1 MEFTAVIVCGK
12 GKALTPFSQVRSTG
26 IPKPLL
32 PIANKP
38 MVQYVLDWCLQAN
51 FSRIIVLFEKEDES
65 SGVLEQTIKRYQEE
79 KEKTNTN
86 KNESHVSIDVIP
98 YNCENNGLILYKLY
112 ELYSENKV
120 SNNNFIILPCDLI
133 TNLPPQVII
142 EAYRNKNDSDLGLV
156 IAYKNQLDIEDKK
169 AKIFP
174 QSYTIYSDTD
184 ENGNESPVFLDTYS
198 QADIEFHQALSIR
211 TQMCWRYP
219 AATVSNKL
227 LNSGIFLGSCLQ
239 IFSVFDEQK
248 DKFTE
253 SYFEKRSLMKIVRD
267 LARRSWK
274 HALHQ
279 VSVGFFIVPKQATF
293 FRCNNLPVLME
304 ANRYF
309 MKKQAIAKSA
319 SQNTQAP
326 NKQDKQSGAHVG
338 NDSLVG
344 ENTELGEKT
353 NVKRS
358 VIGSNCKIGKKNKI
372 TGCLILD
379 NVEIHDDVTLENC
392 IIGHDVIIQS
402 KCKLT
407 NCNVESTNEVAHNTQ
422 AKNSNLLCLTLE
434 GLVNEDDQYGDD
446 SDDEEDSEEYDST
459 DDEDESEFED
469 EYTGN
474 EDGLFAY

>member
-1 MEFTAVIVCGK
+1 
-12 GKALTPFSQVRSTG
+12 
-26 IPKPLL
+26 
-32 PIANKP
+32 
-38 MVQYVLDWCLQAN
+38 
-51 FSRIIVLFEKEDES
+51 
-65 SGVLEQTIKRYQEE
+65 
-79 KEKTNTN
+79 
-86 KNESHVSIDVIP
+86 
-98 YNCENNGLILYKLY
+98 
-112 ELYSENKV
+112 
-120 SNNNFIILPCDLI
+120 
-133 TNLPPQVII
+133 
-142 EAYRNKNDSDLGLV
+142 
-156 IAYKNQLDIEDKK
+156 
-169 AKIFP
+169 
-174 QSYTIYSDTD
+174 
-184 ENGNESPVFLDTYS
+184 
-198 QADIEFHQALSIR
+198 
-211 TQMCWRYP
+211 
-219 AATVSNKL
+219 
-227 LNSGIFLGSCLQ
+227 
-239 IFSVFDEQK
+239 
-248 DKFTE
+248 
-253 SYFEKRSLMKIVRD
+253 
-267 LARRSWK
+267 
-274 HALHQ
+274 
-279 VSVGFFIVPKQATF
+279 
-293 FRCNNLPVLME
+293 ME

-392 IIGHDVIIQS
+392 IIGHDVIIQG